1 MGYDLSYDTLAEVV
15 AAAEAACARLS
26 DVVLAHEAEAL
37 EMGKDELFSEM
48 AGRLR
53 VMDECID
60 PGCAEGLRSPSGLT
74 GGDAHREREAV
85 RSGRS
90 LVGGVVGGALYRAL
104 AVSELNA
111 AMGRIVAAPTAGSC
125 GILPAAVLTM
135 RDELGASERGC
146 VMSLFAAAGV
156 GLVIERNASL
166 AGAEGGCQAECGSA
180 AAMAAA
186 AVVELAGGTPAQ
198 TADAVSIAIQSM
210 LGLVC
215 DPVAGLVE
223 VPCVKRNASGVAM
236 ALVAAELAL
245 AGCGATIPA
254 DEAIGAMRRVGR
266 AMPEALRETAEGGL
280 ATTPTALRLAE
291 EIFGPGAGGSAA
303 GAAGATGAC
312 LGARGPGAA
321 GCAACGACR

>member
-15 AAAEAACARLS
+15 AAAEAADARLS

-135 RDELGASERGC
+135 RDELGASERDC

-198 TADAVSIAIQSM
+198 AADAVSIAIQSM

-280 ATTPTALRLAE
+280 ATTPTALGLAE
-291 EIFGPGAGGSAA
+291 EIFGPGAGGSGA

-312 LGARGPGAA
+312 PGARGPGAA

>member
-15 AAAEAACARLS
+15 AAAEAADARLS

-90 LVGGVVGGALYRAL
+90 LVGVVVGGALYRAL

-135 RDELGASERGC
+135 REEVGASERGC
-146 VMSLFAAAGV
+146 VMSLFTAAGV

-198 TADAVSIAIQSM
+198 AADAVSIAIQSM

-280 ATTPTALRLAE
+280 ATTPTALGLAE
-291 EIFGPGAGGSAA
+291 EIFGPGAGGSGA

-312 LGARGPGAA
+312 PGARGPGAA

>member
-1 MGYDLSYDTLAEVV
+1 MSYDFSFDSLAEVV
-15 AAAEAACARLS
+15 SAAERDGVRIS
-26 DVVLAHEAEAL
+26 DVVLAQQAEA
-37 EMGKDELFSEM
+37 MELAPEDLFDKM
-48 AGRLR
+48 AERLR
-53 VMDECID
+53 VMDECIE
-60 PGCAEGLRSPSGLT
+60 PGCAADLRSTSGLT
-74 GGDAHREREAV
+74 GGDARRMREAS
-85 RSGRS
+85 RTGRA
-90 LVGGVVGGALYRAL
+90 LLGHVMDGALYRAL

-135 RDELGASERGC
+135 REEVGASERGC
-146 VMSLFAAAGV
+146 VMSLFTAAGV

-198 TADAVSIAIQSM
+198 AADAVSIAIQSM

-280 ATTPTALRLAE
+280 ATTPTALGLAE
-291 EIFGPGAGGSAA
+291 EIFGPGAGGSGA

-312 LGARGPGAA
+312 PGARGPGAA

>member
-15 AAAEAACARLS
+15 AAAEAADARLS

-37 EMGKDELFSEM
+37 EMGTDELFFEM

-135 RDELGASERGC
+135 RDELGASERDC

-166 AGAEGGCQAECGSA
+166 AGAEGGCQAETGSA

-198 TADAVSIAIQSM
+198 AAGAVSIAIQSM

-223 VPCVKRNASGVAM
+223 VPCVKRNATGVAM

-266 AMPEALRETAEGGL
+266 AMPESLRETAEGGL

-291 EIFGPGAGGSAA
+291 EIFGPGAGGSGA

-312 LGARGPGAA
+312 PGVSGPGAA
-321 GCAACGACR
+321 ACAACGALR

>member
-15 AAAEAACARLS
+15 AAAEAADARLS

-37 EMGKDELFSEM
+37 EMGTDELFFEM

-135 RDELGASERGC
+135 RDELGASERDC

-198 TADAVSIAIQSM
+198 AAGAVSIAIQSM

-266 AMPEALRETAEGGL
+266 AMPESLRETAEGGL

-291 EIFGPGAGGSAA
+291 EIFGPGAGGSGA

-312 LGARGPGAA
+312 PGVSGPGAA
-321 GCAACGACR
+321 ACAACGALR

>member
-15 AAAEAACARLS
+15 AAAEAADAQLS

-135 RDELGASERGC
+135 REEVGASERGC
-146 VMSLFAAAGV
+146 VMSLFTAAGV

-198 TADAVSIAIQSM
+198 AADAVSIAIQSM

-280 ATTPTALRLAE
+280 ATTPTALGLAE
-291 EIFGPGAGGSAA
+291 EIFGPGAGGSGA

-312 LGARGPGAA
+312 PGARGPGAA
-321 GCAACGACR
+321 GCAACGALR

>member
-15 AAAEAACARLS
+15 AAAEAADARLS

-135 RDELGASERGC
+135 REEVGASERDC
-146 VMSLFAAAGV
+146 VMSLFTAAGV

-198 TADAVSIAIQSM
+198 AADAVSIAIQSM

-280 ATTPTALRLAE
+280 ATTPTAFGLAE
-291 EIFGPGAGGSAA
+291 EIFGPGAGGSGA

-312 LGARGPGAA
+312 PGARGPGAA

>member
-15 AAAEAACARLS
+15 AAAEAADARLS

-37 EMGKDELFSEM
+37 EMGTDELFFEM

-60 PGCAEGLRSPSGLT
+60 PGCAGGLRSPSGLT

-135 RDELGASERGC
+135 RDELGASERDC

-166 AGAEGGCQAECGSA
+166 AGAEGGCQAETGSA

-198 TADAVSIAIQSM
+198 AAGAVSIAIQSM

-266 AMPEALRETAEGGL
+266 AMPESLRETAEGGL

-291 EIFGPGAGGSAA
+291 EIFGPGAGGSGA

-312 LGARGPGAA
+312 PGVSGPGAA
-321 GCAACGACR
+321 ACAACGALR

>member
-15 AAAEAACARLS
+15 AAAEAADARLS

-135 RDELGASERGC
+135 RDELGASERDC

-198 TADAVSIAIQSM
+198 AAGAVSIAIQSM

-266 AMPEALRETAEGGL
+266 AMPEALRETAEDGL

-291 EIFGPGAGGSAA
+291 EIFGPGAGGSGA

-312 LGARGPGAA
+312 PGVSGPGAA
-321 GCAACGACR
+321 ACAACGALR

>member
-15 AAAEAACARLS
+15 AAAEATCARLS

-135 RDELGASERGC
+135 RDELGASERDC

-186 AVVELAGGTPAQ
+186 AVVELASGTPAQ

-266 AMPEALRETAEGGL
+266 AMPDALRETAEGGL

-312 LGARGPGAA
+312 PGASGPGAA
-321 GCAACGACR
+321 GCAACGALR

>member
-37 EMGKDELFSEM
+37 EMGKDELLSEM

-90 LVGGVVGGALYRAL
+90 LVGGVMGGALYRAL

-135 RDELGASERGC
+135 RDELGASERDC

-198 TADAVSIAIQSM
+198 AADAVSIAIQSM

-291 EIFGPGAGGSAA
+291 EIFGPGAGGSGA
-303 GAAGATGAC
+303 GAAEATGAC
-312 LGARGPGAA
+312 PGASGPGAA

>member
-15 AAAEAACARLS
+15 AAAEAADARLS

-135 RDELGASERGC
+135 REEVGASERDC

-198 TADAVSIAIQSM
+198 AADAVSIAIQSM

-280 ATTPTALRLAE
+280 ATTPTALGLAE
-291 EIFGPGAGGSAA
+291 EIFGPGAGGSGA

-312 LGARGPGAA
+312 PGARGPGAA

>member
-15 AAAEAACARLS
+15 AAAEATCARLS

-135 RDELGASERGC
+135 RDELGASERDC

-186 AVVELAGGTPAQ
+186 AVVELASGTPAQ

-312 LGARGPGAA
+312 PGASGPGAA
-321 GCAACGACR
+321 GCAACGALR

>member
-15 AAAEAACARLS
+15 AAAEAADARLS

-37 EMGKDELFSEM
+37 EMGTDELFFEM

-135 RDELGASERGC
+135 RDELGASERDC

-166 AGAEGGCQAECGSA
+166 AGAEGGCQAETGSA

-198 TADAVSIAIQSM
+198 AAGAVSIAIQSM

-266 AMPEALRETAEGGL
+266 AMPESLRETAEGGL

-291 EIFGPGAGGSAA
+291 EIFGPGAGGSGA

-312 LGARGPGAA
+312 PGVSGPGVAA
-321 GCAACGACR
+321 CAACGALR

>member
-15 AAAEAACARLS
+15 AAAEAAGVRLS

-37 EMGKDELFSEM
+37 EMGADELLSEM

-135 RDELGASERGC
+135 RDELGASERDC

-186 AVVELAGGTPAQ
+186 AVVELAGGTPAHA
-198 TADAVSIAIQSM
+198 ADAVSIAIQSM

-291 EIFGPGAGGSAA
+291 EIFGQGAGGSGA

-312 LGARGPGAA
+312 PGVSGPGAA

>member
-135 RDELGASERGC
+135 RDELGASERDC

-186 AVVELAGGTPAQ
+186 AVVELADGTPAQ
-198 TADAVSIAIQSM
+198 AADAVSIAIQSM

-215 DPVAGLVE
+215 DPVEGLVE

-266 AMPEALRETAEGGL
+266 AMPESLRETAEGGL

-291 EIFGPGAGGSAA
+291 EIFGPGAGGSGA

-312 LGARGPGAA
+312 PGVSGPGAA
-321 GCAACGACR
+321 ACAACGAFR

>member
-15 AAAEAACARLS
+15 AAAEAADARLS

-135 RDELGASERGC
+135 REEVGASERGC
-146 VMSLFAAAGV
+146 VMSLFTAAGV

-198 TADAVSIAIQSM
+198 AADAVSIAIQSM
-210 LGLVC
+210 LGLVG

-280 ATTPTALRLAE
+280 ATTPTALGLAE
-291 EIFGPGAGGSAA
+291 EIFGPGAGGSGA

-312 LGARGPGAA
+312 PGARGPGAA

>member
-15 AAAEAACARLS
+15 AAAEAADARLS

-37 EMGKDELFSEM
+37 EMGADELLSEM

-74 GGDAHREREAV
+74 GGGAHREREAV

-135 RDELGASERGC
+135 RDELGASERDC

-166 AGAEGGCQAECGSA
+166 AGAEGGCQAETGSA

-198 TADAVSIAIQSM
+198 AAGAVSIAIQSM

-266 AMPEALRETAEGGL
+266 AMPESLRETAEGGL

-291 EIFGPGAGGSAA
+291 EIFGPGAGGSGA

-312 LGARGPGAA
+312 PGVSGPGAA
-321 GCAACGACR
+321 ACAACGALR

>member
-135 RDELGASERGC
+135 RDELGASERDC

-186 AVVELAGGTPAQ
+186 AVVELADGTPAQ
-198 TADAVSIAIQSM
+198 AADAVSIAIQSM

-312 LGARGPGAA
+312 PGASGPGAA
-321 GCAACGACR
+321 GCAACGALR

>member
-135 RDELGASERGC
+135 RDELGASERDC

-186 AVVELAGGTPAQ
+186 AVVELADGTPAQ
-198 TADAVSIAIQSM
+198 AADAVSIAIQSM

-266 AMPEALRETAEGGL
+266 AMPESLRETAEGGL

-291 EIFGPGAGGSAA
+291 EIFGPGAGGSGA

-312 LGARGPGAA
+312 PGVSGPGAA
-321 GCAACGACR
+321 ACAACGAFR